1 MVELKESTLAEEEV
15 VRLVEMKCA
24 KLRQEI
30 FCFKRVSLIFENHRE
45 ELEGRMVGMEEGKDK
60 GGDTEDWKEVR
71 GDRIMEK
78 RWKYIFPPQ
87 R

>member
-30 FCFKRVSLIFENHRE
+30 FCFKKVSLIF
-45 ELEGRMVGMEEGKDK
+45 
-60 GGDTEDWKEVR
+60 
-71 GDRIMEK
+71 
-78 RWKYIFPPQ
+78 
-87 R
+87 